1 MSVEELEIVRGLLR
15 QTDLEMQ
22 GPVEAARANL
32 EELLAHAPIPEQ
44 VEFTSAEVGG
54 VPALVASDP
63 EVNSVRTVLYLH
75 GGAFTIGSAHA
86 YRGFSATVARACNAR
101 GISIDYRLAPEHEFP
116 AAVDDCLA
124 AYRGLLEEGTEPA
137 SIAVVGDSAGG
148 GLVVSLLIAAREEGL
163 PMPGAGV
170 CLSPWSDLTC
180 SGDTFD
186 ANDPHDLSIN
196 ADDLRAM
203 AVRYARTRLADPLAS
218 PVLADLRGLPP
229 LLIHVG
235 SVELLLDDA
244 IALARR
250 AGSDH
255 VKTTL
260 EIWPGMPH
268 VWHSFGFMLGEG
280 AEATEAVGRFVRAHT
295 AG

>member
-15 QTDLEMQ
+15 QVDLAML
-22 GPVEAARANL
+22 GPVEIARSNF
-32 EELLAHAPIPEQ
+32 EELMAHTPVPAQIEFAP
-44 VEFTSAEVGG
+44 AELGG
-54 VPALVASDP
+54 VPALVAHDP
-63 EVNSVRTVLYLH
+63 EIDAARRMLYLH
-75 GGAFTIGSAHA
+75 GGAFTIGSAHG
-86 YRGFSATVARACNAR
+86 YRGFWSTLARACHA
-101 GISIDYRLAPEHEFP
+101 GGVAIDYRLAPEHEFP

-124 AYRGLLEEGTEPA
+124 AYRGLLDDGVDPA
-137 SIAVVGDSAGG
+137 SVAVVGDSAGG
-148 GLVVSLLIAAREEGL
+148 GLVVSLMVAARDAGL

-180 SGDTFD
+180 SGETFEG
-186 ANDPHDLSIN
+186 NVP
-196 ADDLRAM
+196 ADVSLKSHELRAM
-203 AVRYARTRLADPLAS
+203 AARYAGDRLTEPLVS
-218 PVLADLRGLPP
+218 PVFADLHGLPP

-250 AGSDH
+250 AGSDD

-260 EIWPGMPH
+260 EVWPGMPH

-280 AEATEAVGRFVRAHT
+280 TEATEAVGRFVRGHT